1 MFLKKFVMNINF
13 LSMKDMH
20 IISNIGFLLH
30 SMLHQYNDFVSCLL
44 GSRSMYIIINIPQM
58 TDADVTGEIID
69 DNDEGVK
76 GEW

>member
-1 MFLKKFVMNINF
+1 MFLKKIVMNINF

>member
-1 MFLKKFVMNINF
+1 
-13 LSMKDMH
+13 MKDMH

-30 SMLHQYNDFVSCLL
+30 SMLHQYNDFVSFLL